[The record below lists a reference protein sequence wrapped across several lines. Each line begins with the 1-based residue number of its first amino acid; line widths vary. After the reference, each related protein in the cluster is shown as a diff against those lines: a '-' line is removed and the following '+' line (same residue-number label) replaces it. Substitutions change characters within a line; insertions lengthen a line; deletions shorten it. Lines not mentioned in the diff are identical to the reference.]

1 MYLYFYI
8 CWLDWRSCFFP
19 FREISDLLNE
29 EDIDYEG
36 IPWRNS
42 KRAMSRICKHKT
54 RRGNGGNIWVRWRN
68 NNLLR
73 LQIRVKG
80 NRGMGKLCNTSTIH
94 SDLSPT
100 AFFFLSLQQ
109 CSSSH
114 KMLKAFDSNPFKIPS
129 QLLST
134 LMPSIQE
141 EILTASLSLLRNR
154 MRWHE
159 AGS

>member
-1 MYLYFYI
+1 MAGSTE
-8 CWLDWRSCFFP
+8 DHVFFP
-19 FREISDLLNE
+19 FRENSDLLNE

-100 AFFFLSLQQ
+100 AFFFATVFLLPQNVESFR
-109 CSSSH
+109 
-114 KMLKAFDSNPFKIPS
+114 LKPF
-129 QLLST
+129 
-134 LMPSIQE
+134 
-141 EILTASLSLLRNR
+141 
-154 MRWHE
+154 
-159 AGS
+159 